1 MKKQNIFKYQLNESN
16 DLDNFF
22 VNSTNVDAFNFITN
36 EYLDN
41 IFLIG
46 PKKSGKTHLL
56 NIWSEIN
63 KAIIFNNNFNTIIE
77 SNKNVAFD
85 NILSDINEE
94 EVFHIINH
102 CKNSNLKILLTS
114 SYALNNYKFILAD
127 LKSRIKTFNHSII
140 NDPDDEMCKII
151 LTKLLHEK
159 QVIVKN
165 KEIFEFIYNRV
176 NRTYKDIYL
185 VIEKIDQLSLEK
197 KRQLTIPLIKE
208 IL

>member
-1 MKKQNIFKYQLNESN
+1 MKKQNIFKYHFEESN

-22 VNSTNVDAFNFITN
+22 VNSTNLDAFNFITN
-36 EYLDN
+36 EFLDN

-46 PKKSGKTHLL
+46 PEKSGKTHLL

-63 KAIIFNNNFNTIIE
+63 KAIIYNNNFNKIID

-85 NILSDINEE
+85 NILYDINEE

-102 CKNSNLKILLTS
+102 CKNTNLKILSTS
-114 SYALNNYKFILAD
+114 CSALGNYKFNLAD
-127 LKSRIKTFNHSII
+127 LNSRIKTFNHLKI
-140 NDPDDEMCKII
+140 NNPDDEMCKII

-165 KEIFEFIYNRV
+165 KEIFEFIYNIV

-185 VIEKIDQLSLEK
+185 IIEKIDQLSLEK
-197 KRQLTIPLIKE
+197 KRELTIPLIKE